1 MSAIYENIAL
11 AAHKAKKKC
20 GKVENITKRVFSIAE
35 KVVNTVLVACVFAF
49 YFAAWAA
56 EMLLISTF
64 RFIQKAREAAKEL
77 EEKSQASAQETTPAT
92 SVDGEAAK
100 A

>member
-1 MSAIYENIAL
+1 
-11 AAHKAKKKC
+11 
-20 GKVENITKRVFSIAE
+20 
-35 KVVNTVLVACVFAF
+35 
-49 YFAAWAA
+49 
-56 EMLLISTF
+56 MLLISTF